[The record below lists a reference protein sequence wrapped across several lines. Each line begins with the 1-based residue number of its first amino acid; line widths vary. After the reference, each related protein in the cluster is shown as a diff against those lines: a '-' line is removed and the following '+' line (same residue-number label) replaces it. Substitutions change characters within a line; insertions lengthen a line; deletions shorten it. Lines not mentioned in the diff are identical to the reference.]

1 RTPKNNFEIV
11 TPQSSIQFPLQARS
25 SRISDKYIKI
35 NSGINQ
41 SVYEMIRSSG
51 IPADLR
57 NYYPLLLDATGKPI
71 WVVGSPI
78 SDAFKVKSK
87 KETRF
92 IKISYY

>member
-1 RTPKNNFEIV
+1 
-11 TPQSSIQFPLQARS
+11 
-25 SRISDKYIKI
+25 
-35 NSGINQ
+35 
-41 SVYEMIRSSG
+41 MIRSSG

-78 SDAFKVKSK
+78 ADAFKVKSK